1 MKKATGAGVLYLPG
15 SSECFERDL
24 SLVSG
29 SLVLDAFSTEMTKL
43 MFGALGGPVKGVLK
57 KIGLAGL
64 ETLVN
69 EMSTGDGS
77 LDEDELIAKISSVLG
92 TLTPDQVKLL
102 LPIARDLVT
111 KKIGNTIGAGRLVS
125 AKSKSPSPNAGSQT
139 SCEFYVTAS
148 VSGNIIEK
156 YSDFTIYGTC
166 EMDCIPGGKLKCPCG
181 CNAKFNVWIEG
192 TRGGFGKLPT
202 ISRKRFESL

>member
-1 MKKATGAGVLYLPG
+1 MLGCRLYCGLSLRETGEKVGNMDYAAVSMMLRRFEKRMQSDPLLAAKYKTMKK
-15 SSECFERDL
+15 
-24 SLVSG
+24 
-29 SLVLDAFSTEMTKL
+29 EML
-43 MFGALGGPVKGVLK
+43 NV
-57 KIGLAGL
+57 
-64 ETLVN
+64 ETRPLR
-69 EMSTGDGS
+69 
-77 LDEDELIAKISSVLG
+77 
-92 TLTPDQVKLL
+92 P
-102 LPIARDLVT
+102 P
-111 KKIGNTIGAGRLVS
+111 
-125 AKSKSPSPNAGSQT
+125 GSQT

-148 VSGNIIEK
+148 VSGHIIEK